1 MEKPSSP
8 VESQDSD
15 QQELAQ
21 LRSIILGR
29 DNVHIKSVLR
39 EDARHLVSEVITE
52 AIFDRQKND
61 ASLNNVLQP
70 LVEESVQKSVTH
82 HSDKMVSSLY
92 PLMGNLVRKYVTAFL
107 ADFIERTNQL
117 IENSLTIQSV
127 KWRFEAK
134 RAGMDYAQY
143 VASQTFVYR
152 VEHVFLIHGETGLLL
167 NSVAHN
173 NNLKSDAD
181 IISSM
186 LTAINDFVGD
196 SFLDSGDGQREQLQ
210 SVSTDNFNLLIKPGP
225 KAIIVAAVIGHPPQQ
240 LSDQLQLTL
249 EQIHS
254 LYTDP
259 LSDFEGDNEPFA
271 NTESALRECLLSQQ
285 KLEKQQNK
293 KIPWYGLLISAA
305 IVLLL
310 VFLSYR
316 QWLASELNERIQK
329 ISEQPGIILTNVDT
343 PNNSEATITL
353 LRDPSAISVSQWLE
367 DQNIPLEQLTVI
379 EKPYQSLESEI
390 KLKKAQSVL
399 AQYPELTLEQEQ
411 EQEQDALIINGQVSQ
426 AERVEISSLLT
437 AIGFDIYA
445 DVKFAVPDEQSVI
458 ATSSDPKVLAM
469 KYQDLVSQISAAQFN
484 FEVNSSQLTAGM
496 RLQLQLIADKITAM
510 DQLASS
516 LKYEFGLLIIGAS
529 DGSGSS
535 QQNEQLSER
544 RAKRVADYLQTLGIN
559 PNKLYIKGLGQ
570 INLDKVSED
579 SRTVLLNVVTTQK

>member
-29 DNVHIKSVLR
+29 DNAHIKSVLR

-127 KWRFEAK
+127 KWRFEAR

-285 KLEKQQNK
+285 KVEKQQNK

>member
-29 DNVHIKSVLR
+29 DNAHIKSVLR

-127 KWRFEAK
+127 KWRFEAR

-285 KLEKQQNK
+285 KVEKQQNK

-411 EQEQDALIINGQVSQ
+411 DALIINGQVSQ
-426 AERVEISSLLT
+426 AERAQINSLLT

-445 DVKFAVPDEQSVI
+445 DVKFTIPDEQSVI

-469 KYQDLVSQISAAQFN
+469 KYQDLVSQISATQFN
-484 FEVNSSQLTAGM
+484 FEVNSSQLTADM

-510 DQLASS
+510 EQLASS